1 MRASV
6 MSCYAVSAQG
16 IYHALNHFSLFWYA
30 SFQFMNY
37 DITMFVDVN
46 NFIDSDLSM
55 IWLLTPTSW
64 IERRSVEHYQLG
76 VYCFENLGIELVRVI
91 LVICQIRIRYP
102 IKVQDFFFF
111 CLFCL
116 VEIRQSFVE
125 CL

>member
-6 MSCYAVSAQG
+6 VSCYAISAQG
-16 IYHALNHFSLFWYA
+16 IYLALNNFSLFWYA

-37 DITMFVDVN
+37 NITMFVNVN
-46 NFIDSDLSM
+46 NIIDSDLSM

-111 CLFCL
+111 LSFLL
-116 VEIRQSFVE
+116 VEDRTTF
-125 CL
+125 

>member
-6 MSCYAVSAQG
+6 VSCYAISAQG
-16 IYHALNHFSLFWYA
+16 IYLALNHFSLFWYA

-37 DITMFVDVN
+37 DITMFVNVN
-46 NFIDSDLSM
+46 NIIDSDLSM

-91 LVICQIRIRYP
+91 FVICQIRIGHP
-102 IKVQDFFFF
+102 VKVQTFFFF
-111 CLFCL
+111 CFSYIVDINKL
-116 VEIRQSFVE
+116 
-125 CL
+125 